1 MKLGLLVS
9 RRERSQHSPS
19 GSAWRSQHC
28 LHVGTII
35 VRSQEFGDLPA
46 RERPEIYQEFG
57 GECITMIGNDMVL
70 NFFGTS
76 PREVAER
83 A

>member
-1 MKLGLLVS
+1 M
-9 RRERSQHSPS
+9 
-19 GSAWRSQHC
+19 
-28 LHVGTII
+28 GTII